1 MEAPGRRDGR
11 VAGPAAPRSLTILP
25 GLTRT
30 SVMRTLWN
38 PDDVAAL
45 QRRFAT
51 LTDDHRPRWG
61 RMTCAQMI
69 RHVAWGI
76 LMATGER
83 PIPDMR
89 TRLLKAFPIKQL
101 VLYVLPFPRSA
112 PTADDLGIDAL
123 RDVASV
129 AEERLGHD
137 AALASFLRMDR
148 HAPWRPHPAFGAMTG
163 ASWGCMLHKHADHH
177 LTQFGA

>member
-1 MEAPGRRDGR
+1 MMRGGSHPGP
-11 VAGPAAPRSLTILP
+11 VALPNDSPPASTPSF
-25 GLTRT
+25 
-30 SVMRTLWN
+30 MRTLWN

-45 QRRFAT
+45 QCRLAT
-51 LTDDHRPRWG
+51 LTDGHRPRWG

-83 PIPDMR
+83 PIPAMR
-89 TRLLKAFPIKQL
+89 TPLLRAFPIKQL

-112 PTADDLGIDAL
+112 PTADALRIDAL
-123 RDVASV
+123 RDVTSV
-129 AEERLGHD
+129 TEERLAHD
-137 AALASFLRMDR
+137 AALASFLGMDPR
-148 HAPWRPHPAFGAMTG
+148 APWRPHPAFGAMTG

-177 LTQFGA
+177 LRQFGA

>member
-1 MEAPGRRDGR
+1 
-11 VAGPAAPRSLTILP
+11 
-25 GLTRT
+25 
-30 SVMRTLWN
+30 MRTLWN
-38 PDDVAAL
+38 PDDCAAL

-51 LTDDHRPRWG
+51 LTDDDRPRWG

-69 RHVAWGI
+69 RHVAWG
-76 LMATGER
+76 LQMATGER
-83 PIPDMR
+83 PVPDMR
-89 TRLLKAFPIKQL
+89 TPLRFFPIKQL

-112 PTADDLGIDAL
+112 PTAHTLKADAL

-129 AEERLGHD
+129 AEERAAHD

-148 HAPWRPHPAFGAMTG
+148 NATWRPHPAFGAMTG
-163 ASWGCMLHKHADHH
+163 PAWGCMLYKHADHH